1 MSWRPPVPNARGLL
15 CAALL
20 ALTAGSALPAGAQ
33 TTQPIDVGLTAKTAT
48 DWPLFVSDSLGF
60 FKKYGV
66 SPNFIVVGSAAA
78 NAQQLAA
85 GSLGIGETSSTQI
98 VEAIQGGAPIKYAVN
113 QVITPPYSLMAKK
126 EIKSLSQ
133 LKGKLIIIGGVN
145 DITHVFLDAM
155 LKNTGLKPDDYTLT
169 YAGGTNERY
178 AALKS
183 GSVDAAILFPPI
195 DFLAMADGYTNLG
208 NVQTYL
214 PSFPFDGFAVNSKW
228 ADAHTPLLVA
238 FLKGYLQGLR
248 WLYNPANKAQAVA
261 ILAAATNT
269 NPENGAKSYDEFF
282 VKLKAFSQNGRSNS
296 ADFQKVI
303 GALSAMKVLDAPLPD
318 PGKFYDNRYIDRAN
332 AELAKEH

>member
-1 MSWRPPVPNARGLL
+1 MSKAHIVL

-20 ALTAGSALPAGAQ
+20 ALIGGSAVPARAQ
-33 TTQPIDVGLTAKTAT
+33 TYATIDVGLTAKTAT
-48 DWPLFVSDSLGF
+48 DWPLYVSDSLGF

-66 SPNFIVVGSAAA
+66 TPNFIVVGSAAG

-98 VEAIQGGAPIKYAVN
+98 VEAIQGGAPIKYAMN
-113 QVITPPYSLMAKK
+113 QVVTPPYSLMAKK
-126 EIKSLSQ
+126 EIKTLAQ

-195 DFLAMADGYTNLG
+195 DFLAMADGYSNLG

-228 ADAHTPLLVA
+228 ADAHLPLVVG
-238 FLKGYLQGLR
+238 FLKGYLLGLR
-248 WLYNPANKAQAVA
+248 WLYNPANKAQAVQ
-261 ILAAATNT
+261 ILSAATNT
-269 NPENGAKSYDEFF
+269 SPDNGSKSYDEFF
-282 VKLKAFSQNGRSNS
+282 VKLNAFSKDGRSNS

-303 GALSAMKVLDAPLPD
+303 SALSAMKVLEAPLPA
-318 PGKFYDNRYIDRAN
+318 PAKFYDNKYIDQAN
-332 AELAKEH
+332 AELAKGR